1 MPPISGPR
9 PDSEGLQAVLLALNI
24 LEFVAHAQRAV
35 GVTELAKAFETTKSR
50 IHRHLQTLVGAG
62 YLTQEA
68 ETERYRVSSRLMA
81 LGQTVSEGHEL
92 TATARPALR
101 DLRERFGHSIALSVP
116 EGLNVRIIA
125 TVPGSSNVEMG
136 VKPGSLLPLHASAQG
151 KVALAFGD
159 AELLR
164 RLMQQPLQ
172 ALTPQTQTDPIEL
185 AADIRLIRQ
194 QGWAVAPNESM
205 IGLNTIA
212 APVLDS
218 RGEYVGAVAMV
229 DSIQFIPAEPAAELI
244 EAIKAAA
251 RKISAD
257 LGYRAAPPR
266 KIA

>member
-1 MPPISGPR
+1 
-9 PDSEGLQAVLLALNI
+9 
-24 LEFVAHAQRAV
+24 
-35 GVTELAKAFETTKSR
+35 
-50 IHRHLQTLVGAG
+50 
-62 YLTQEA
+62 
-68 ETERYRVSSRLMA
+68 MA

-92 TATARPALR
+92 TVTARPALR

-159 AELLR
+159 PELLR

-172 ALTPQTQTDPIEL
+172 ALTPHTQTDPVDL
-185 AADIRLIRQ
+185 AAGIRQIRQ

-218 RGEYVGAVAMV
+218 LGNYVGAVAMV
-229 DSIQFIPAEPAAELI
+229 DSIQFIPAEPTRELI
-244 EAIKAAA
+244 EAVKAAA

-257 LGYRAAPPR
+257 LGLSRHHDPQERLSLLASRRSLPKPDFPSVSR
-266 KIA
+266 RCP